1 MSVHQRQAALVLVM
15 ALFLASGV
23 IYFSWKQK
31 LSFRYTIGWLALFGF
46 MAVGGLIIPKIEVVA
61 DLFEVSPAALIL
73 GISVFLSLGL
83 CVQLS
88 ISISG
93 LQRQLRK
100 LNEDFA
106 LQRMKQ

>member
-1 MSVHQRQAALVLVM
+1 
-15 ALFLASGV
+15 
-23 IYFSWKQK
+23 
-31 LSFRYTIGWLALFGF
+31 
-46 MAVGGLIIPKIEVVA
+46 MAVGGLIIPKIQKVA
-61 DLFEVSPAALIL
+61 DLFKVSPVALIVGVSL
-73 GISVFLSLGL
+73 FLSLGL

-106 LQRMKQ
+106 LQRKR